1 MMGKTAALP
10 LAVFL
15 LLLST
20 ALLTGIAV
28 KPEHR
33 IFINGSV
40 LTMDA
45 DSSIAQAVS
54 VRNGVIEAVG
64 NNLTILELIEPGSQ
78 VTDLKGKT
86 LIPGFIDAH
95 SHFPVSGLNAIS
107 ADLSPPPT
115 GKTETIDQLLLLIR
129 QKAETTPLGEWVLGF
144 GYDDSSL
151 EEQRHPTRLELDQIA
166 PEHPVYLWHSSGH
179 MGVVNSVALDKIG
192 IDETTP
198 NPPGGVIGRD
208 ENTGLLNGL
217 LQEQSALSLNQLISD
232 FSVIDYYRIFQQ
244 ATDEY
249 ASNGITTAQSGGIGL
264 PLARALYWASELEQ
278 LPFRLVVF
286 PNEQNFGKQLLN
298 GQLAP
303 SDFNTE
309 RFHIGPVKIIADGS
323 VQGRTAFLR
332 EPFFQNPADNP
343 DYRGFPAIGQEQL
356 NSTVLAYHRAGFQ
369 LAIHGNGDAGIDNIL
384 QAFGA
389 AQKKFPVADPRMILV
404 HGQMARTDQL
414 ELMLQQGVTPSFFP
428 THTYY
433 WGDQHLARFMG
444 PERGPMMSPTGS
456 ANAIGLKFSVHTD
469 APVTPIDPLQLL
481 WSTVNRRS
489 ATGQQIGAEQRISVM
504 QALRAMTIDAA
515 WQVFQEKNRGSI
527 EPGKF
532 ADLVVL
538 SENPL
543 LQPQAIRQ
551 LRVEETIVGGK
562 TVFQFPE

>member
-1 MMGKTAALP
+1 MSKTSVLSIT
-10 LAVFL
+10 VFFL
-15 LLLST
+15 LLSA
-20 ALLTGIAV
+20 ALLTGITAT
-28 KPEHR
+28 PEHR
-33 IFINGSV
+33 IFINGTV
-40 LTMDA
+40 LTMDEKN
-45 DSSIAQAVS
+45 SVAQAIS
-54 VRNGVIEAVG
+54 VRDGVIEAVG
-64 NNLTILELIEPGSQ
+64 SDRMIRQMIKANSQ
-78 VTDLKGKT
+78 VTDLQGKT

-115 GKTETIDQLLLLIR
+115 GKIQTIGQLLQRIL
-129 QKAETTPLGEWVLGF
+129 QKAETTPPGEWVLGF

-151 EEQRHPTRLELDQIA
+151 MEQRHPTRLELDQIA
-166 PEHPVYLWHSSGH
+166 PDHPVYLWHSSGH
-179 MGVVNSVALDKIG
+179 MGVANSVALKKIG

-198 NPPGGVIGRD
+198 NHPGGVIGRD
-208 ENTGLLNGL
+208 AKTGLLNGL
-217 LQEQSALSLNQLISD
+217 LQEQVALSLNELISD

-249 ASNGITTAQSGGIGL
+249 VSNGITTAQSGGIGL

-286 PNEQNFGKQLLN
+286 PDEQSFGKQLLN

-309 RFHIGPVKIIADGS
+309 RFYIGPVKIIADGS
-323 VQGRTAFLR
+323 VQGRTAFLS
-332 EPFFQNPADNP
+332 EPFYQNPADNL

-389 AQKKFPVADPRMILV
+389 AQKKFPVTDPRMILV

-414 ELMLQQGVTPSFFP
+414 QLMLQQGVTPSFFP

-444 PERGPMMSPTGS
+444 PKLGSMMSPTSS

-489 ATGQQIGAEQRISVM
+489 VSGKLIGAGQRISVM

-538 SENPL
+538 SGNPL
-543 LQPQAIRQ
+543 LHPQAIRQ
-551 LRVEETIVGGK
+551 LSVEETIVGGK
-562 TVFQFPE
+562 TVFQFAE